1 MLLPSLPLCLLIMW
15 RLAHVNSSKDDG
27 FEGNGVKS
35 DWVWVLR
42 GAAGGE
48 PPSYS
53 IQASLLCHTT
63 QDPTGEEVWVCVSWG
78 WSREQMDNTAQ
89 SAMKPCLWSVFFK
102 AEGPSELRIRQLLC
116 PCPQVCGVCECLW
129 CVCVCVLWKPPC
141 RHPLYFMRKEVT
153 ELLRQWNISIFF
165 PHQSV
170 QLNYFLKIQ
179 VLIFLKELN
188 RKNNPSLLTQ
198 LTPNIILE
206 FTLYLNR
213 LHVRSKWSHRK
224 GKKAKTTTHSPHG
237 LHLHCVHLQPHKKKS
252 IFWIPR
258 VICWQLERW
267 LKFMFYKNFVLI
279 IFII

>member
-1 MLLPSLPLCLLIMW
+1 MGLKETGWNPT
-15 RLAHVNSSKDDG
+15 G
-27 FEGNGVKS
+27 FESSEGLQVGSPPHTVYKRACCATPPRIQRGRKCEC
-35 DWVWVLR
+35 VWV
-42 GAAGGE
+42 GDGVE
-48 PPSYS
+48 NKWI
-53 IQASLLCHTT
+53 IQLNQPWNLACGQCSLKQRDQVSSGFGNFCAHAHKF
-63 QDPTGEEVWVCVSWG
+63 VVCVS
-78 WSREQMDNTAQ
+78 
-89 SAMKPCLWSVFFK
+89 
-102 AEGPSELRIRQLLC
+102 
-116 PCPQVCGVCECLW
+116 VCG
-129 CVCVCVLWKPPC
+129 VCVCVLWKPPC

-179 VLIFLKELN
+179 VLIFFKELN